1 MALTLIILAQA
12 SQAGDQPIF
21 LQTGMATQPPNVTTN
36 LATNVTSNSAVLKGT
51 VNPNG
56 LSTTVYF
63 YSTVSFDSKGRNV
76 NWGTSPTQHIG
87 NGFSPVE
94 VSYTL
99 NVLKPGTTY
108 YYTIKATNNDG
119 SKNGAT
125 VRFTTLLPETLS
137 SSIKFVPYQ
146 VFTATGK
153 NPEYTDGKY
162 LLTETGDEKYV
173 GIQGSIEKFAL
184 LLIEQK
190 EKDEKSI
197 VIGET

>member
-1 MALTLIILAQA
+1 MAVTLIILAQA

-21 LQTGMATQPPNVTTN
+21 LQTGMATQP
-36 LATNVTSNSAVLKGT
+36 TNVTSNSAVLKGT

-76 NWGTSPTQHIG
+76 NWGTSPTQNIG

-94 VSYTL
+94 ISYTL

-125 VRFTTLLPETLS
+125 VRFT
-137 SSIKFVPYQ
+137 
-146 VFTATGK
+146 
-153 NPEYTDGKY
+153 
-162 LLTETGDEKYV
+162 
-173 GIQGSIEKFAL
+173 
-184 LLIEQK
+184 
-190 EKDEKSI
+190 
-197 VIGET
+197 